1 MIRYTVALVLFVGTA
16 NASCPLLDP
25 EIFRETLNNG
35 KSEIVV
41 DGTSYTIEK
50 RDIPNFA
57 IESPLKPKVKVQRT
71 QKKPVEVCKYTR
83 RIGKQKFG
91 SFTLKEKVT
100 RVIIKEDRRPV
111 IIERS
116 EPIIVDRRPVIV
128 ERSAPVIVVPGGGYY
143 NHPRHHHHRHW

>member
-1 MIRYTVALVLFVGTA
+1 MVRYTLILAAFIGA
-16 NASCPLLDP
+16 AQAKCPILDP

-35 KSEIVV
+35 KSEIII
-41 DGTSYTIEK
+41 DGASYAIQK

-57 IESPLKPKVKVQRT
+57 IKSPLKPKIKVQRT
-71 QKKPVEVCKYTR
+71 QKKPIEICKYTR

-100 RVIIKEDRRPV
+100 SIIIKENTHPV

-116 EPIIVDRRPVIV
+116 NPVIIERPPVIV
-128 ERSAPVIVVPGGGYY
+128 ERSRPIIVVPEGGYY
-143 NHPRHHHHRHW
+143 AQHRHHHHHR

>member
-1 MIRYTVALVLFVGTA
+1 MTRYTVILALFIGTA

-25 EIFRETLNNG
+25 EIFRETLNNN
-35 KSEIVV
+35 KSEIII
-41 DGTSYTIEK
+41 DGNPYTIEK

-57 IESPLKPKVKVQRT
+57 IESPLKPKVKVQRI
-71 QKKPVEVCKYTR
+71 QRKPMEICKYTR

-91 SFTLKEKVT
+91 SFTLREKVT

-116 EPIIVDRRPVIV
+116 DPIIIERRPVIV
-128 ERSAPVIVVPGGGYY
+128 ERSAPFIVVPGGGYHD
-143 NHPRHHHHRHW
+143 HPHHHHHRHR